1 METTRSQSAQAGVT
15 QTVAILFL
23 VRLPQLV
30 EGKVQTLGQAP
41 LAVLAVAVRMALLV
55 QRVEQE
61 LLGKVMLVLRGTVTA
76 AKLAVAA
83 AVRVAV
89 GVDLITLVVKIVVAM
104 GGRVR
109 QTHTVVLPQ
118 PMRVGEVAVLKAHLP
133 AQELVAQVV
142 AAMARH
148 LEMVLREP

>member
-1 METTRSQSAQAGVT
+1 M
-15 QTVAILFL
+15 
-23 VRLPQLV
+23 
-30 EGKVQTLGQAP
+30 QTLGQAP

-61 LLGKVMLVLRGTVTA
+61 LLGKVMLVLRGTVTT

-83 AVRVAV
+83 AVLVRREL
-89 GVDLITLVVKIVVAM
+89 DLITLVVKIVVAM
-104 GGRVR
+104 GGLER

-118 PMRVGEVAVLKAHLP
+118 PMRVGEVAALKAHLQ

-142 AAMARH
+142 AAMVRH